1 MSAERAQAPDLLMS
15 MPEIA
20 ELARV
25 QRPVVSNWRRRH
37 RDFPE
42 AVGGTASRPLFD
54 PRGVAEWLITTGRC
68 SPNEIAPELAKYKLA
83 ALADQY
89 PGPDLIA
96 AATALICL
104 RCLVNPDDEL
114 TDGTGDVLASMRDLA
129 ADADPEDVLLKSEI
143 CAIPDNA
150 GWVAGLVDDLVEAEW
165 NCGRATERLLA
176 SRHRFG
182 ASSLYMDAVTPEL
195 SRLIAGISGAGARAR
210 RAHSLVAADPAAG
223 SGDLLMA
230 VMEELGPDYEPTCV
244 AADASPER
252 VRLLRRRLTVHGIP
266 LTDMR
271 IGEGTRLPRSSP
283 DPDVLVTQIPYQPA
297 ETLDPLAVLDF
308 IDEAALA
315 LAEGRFA
322 AVLGPAS
329 VLTGDLPSGTA
340 GRRAELLK
348 ADMVEA
354 VIRLPGGCVPYRPGY
369 ETAIWVLTQAR
380 GSKWKGRVLL
390 ADVSDRPLTADV
402 VKDLTDDVV
411 TWRRDGF
418 APDNHHRVFGVQYDV
433 SSLVANL
440 GPLAATRRPVSLTA
454 RKDTADRQTA
464 LVTRYGADLDRIGA
478 TATADRRHVRT
489 EVLAAS
495 DRHPAAASVGALV
508 RQHRLVM
515 RKGKRI
521 QPGDIGSSGHH
532 VVLGT
537 EEVLGL
543 RRPGERTVDR
553 ELFASRYPNAQLT
566 QPGDVLVTVSPR
578 PGAIIDWYGYA
589 IAEYPVRILRV
600 PPPKPTAYARPDRPS
615 THAEALQFTPRVLKA
630 LLFGDGSGT
639 RPAGAIRSADSVDDL
654 RVTLLPPAQVAA
666 LDTLLESIDARRTV
680 AQREIDMLD
689 ELCHVAMSG
698 LTDGTL
704 TIVSDDE

>member
-1 MSAERAQAPDLLMS
+1 MS

-54 PRGVAEWLITTGRC
+54 PRRVAEWLITTGRC
-68 SPNEIAPELAKYKLA
+68 SSDEIAPELARYKLA

-104 RCLVNPDDEL
+104 RHLVNPDDEL
-114 TDGTGDVLASMRDLA
+114 TDGTGDVLAALRDLA
-129 ADADPEDVLLKSEI
+129 ADADPDDLLLRSEI
-143 CAIPDNA
+143 WTIPDDA
-150 GWVAGLVDDLVEAEW
+150 GWVAGLVDDLVEAEY
-165 NCGRATERLLA
+165 NCARATERLLA
-176 SRHRFG
+176 FRHRFR
-182 ASSLYMDAVTPEL
+182 ASTLYMDAVTLEL
-195 SRLIAGISGAGARAR
+195 SRLIAGISGGGERSR
-210 RAHSLVAADPAAG
+210 RTRSLVVADPAAG

-230 VMEELGPDYEPTCV
+230 VLTELGPDYEPTCV
-244 AADASPER
+244 AADPSPELA
-252 VRLLRRRLTVHGIP
+252 RLLRRRLTVHGVP
-266 LTDMR
+266 LTDMQ

-283 DPDVLVTQIPYQPA
+283 DPDVLVTQIPYRPA
-297 ETLDPLAVLDF
+297 ETIDPLAVLDA
-308 IDEAALA
+308 IDEAALS

-329 VLTGDLPSGTA
+329 VLVGDLPSGPA

-369 ETAIWVLTQAR
+369 ETALWVLAQAR

-390 ADVSDRPLTADV
+390 ADVSGRPLTADV

-418 APDNHHRVFGVQYDV
+418 APDNHHRVFGVQFDV

-440 GPLAATRRPVSLTA
+440 GPLAATRRPVSPIT
-454 RKDTADRQTA
+454 RKNTADRQTA
-464 LVTRYGADLDRIGA
+464 LVNRYGADLDRIGA
-478 TATADRRHVRT
+478 TATADRRHVRS
-489 EVLAAS
+489 EVLAAA
-495 DRHPAAASVGALV
+495 DCHPATAPVGTLV
-508 RQHRLVM
+508 RQRRLVM

-521 QPGDIGSSGHH
+521 KPGDIGSSGHH

-537 EEVLGL
+537 DEVLGL

-553 ELFASRYPNAQLT
+553 ELFAARYPNAQLT
-566 QPGDVLVTVSPR
+566 QPGDVLVTVTPR
-578 PGAIIDWYGYA
+578 PGAIIDWDGYA

-600 PPPKPTAYARPDRPS
+600 PPSKPAVGARPDWPAIREEPP
-615 THAEALQFTPRVLKA
+615 QFTPRVLKA
-630 LLFGDGSGT
+630 LLFGDGSGI
-639 RPAGAIRSADSVDDL
+639 RPAGAIRPADSVEDL
-654 RVTLLPPAQVAA
+654 RVTLLPPAQVKT
-666 LDTLLESIDARRTV
+666 LDALLESADARRAT
-680 AQREIDMLD
+680 AQAEIDMLN
-689 ELCHVAMSG
+689 ELCQVATSG

-704 TIVSDDE
+704 TIVGDAFGS

>member
-1 MSAERAQAPDLLMS
+1 MS

-20 ELARV
+20 ELGRV

-54 PRGVAEWLITTGRC
+54 PRRVAEWLITTGRC
-68 SPNEIAPELAKYKLA
+68 SPNEIAPELAKYKLT

-89 PGPDLIA
+89 PGPHLIA

-104 RCLVNPDDEL
+104 RHLVNPDEEL
-114 TDGTGDVLASMRDLA
+114 AGGTGASGQQSLAALRDLA
-129 ADADPEDVLLKSEI
+129 ADADPDDLLLRSEI
-143 CAIPDNA
+143 CAIPGSA
-150 GWVAGLVDDLVEAEW
+150 GWVAGLVDDLVEAEY
-165 NCGRATERLLA
+165 NCALATERLLA

-195 SRLIAGISGAGARAR
+195 SRLIAGVSGGGERSR
-210 RAHSLVAADPAAG
+210 RTRSLVVADPAAG

-230 VMEELGPDYEPTCV
+230 VLAELGPDYEPRCV
-244 AADASPER
+244 AADPSPDL

-266 LTDMR
+266 VTDMT
-271 IGEGTRLPRSSP
+271 IGEGDRLPRTAP
-283 DPDVLVTQIPYQPA
+283 DPDVLVTQIPYRPA
-297 ETLDPLAVLDF
+297 ETIDPLAVLDA
-308 IDEAALA
+308 IDEAALS

-322 AVLGPAS
+322 AVLGPTS
-329 VLTGDLPSGTA
+329 VLAGDLPTGPA
-340 GRRAELLK
+340 GRRAEMLK

-369 ETAIWVLTQAR
+369 ETALWVLTQAR

-390 ADVSDRPLTADV
+390 ADVSGRPLTADV
-402 VKDLTDDVV
+402 VKDLTEDVV

-418 APDNHHRVFGVQYDV
+418 APDNHHRMYGVQYDV

-440 GPLAATRRPVSLTA
+440 GPLAATRRSASLVT
-454 RKDTADRQTA
+454 RKNTADRQTA

-489 EVLAAS
+489 EVLAAA
-495 DRHPAAASVGALV
+495 DHHPAAAPVGTLV
-508 RQHRLVM
+508 RQRRLVM

-521 QPGDIGSSGHH
+521 KPGDIGPPGHH

-537 EEVLGL
+537 DEVLGL

-566 QPGDVLVTVSPR
+566 QPGDVLVTVTPR
-578 PGAIIDWYGYA
+578 PGAIIDWDGYA

-600 PPPKPTAYARPDRPS
+600 PAPKPAADVRPDWPATRE
-615 THAEALQFTPRVLKA
+615 EAAQFTPRVLKA

-639 RPAGAIRSADSVDDL
+639 RPSGAIRPADSVEDL
-654 RVTLLPPAQVAA
+654 RVTLLPPAQVNA
-666 LDTLLESIDARRTV
+666 LDALLESVDARRAV
-680 AQREIDMLD
+680 AQAEIDMLD
-689 ELCHVAMSG
+689 ELCHVATSG

-704 TIVSDDE
+704 TVVSDDE